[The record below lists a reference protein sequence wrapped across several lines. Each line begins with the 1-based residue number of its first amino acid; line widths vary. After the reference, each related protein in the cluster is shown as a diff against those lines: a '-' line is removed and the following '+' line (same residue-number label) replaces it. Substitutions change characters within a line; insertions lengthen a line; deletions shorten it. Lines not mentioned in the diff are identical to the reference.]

1 MEIEADVIINKL
13 KSIIADQA
21 GQIAVLQAMIE
32 ELQKPT
38 DT

>member
-1 MEIEADVIINKL
+1 MDIKAEQVITKL
-13 KSIIADQA
+13 KLIIAEQA
-21 GQIAVLQAMIE
+21 GQIAILEAMVE